1 MAEGCFWAIITAPAI
16 HVCLRGDNRGPMLSV
31 MRMFTD
37 ALTSC
42 LPPVLYFIVSS
53 ENLVLLYVT
62 GLEKHILSSNCV
74 DQMDRMRFW

>member
-1 MAEGCFWAIITAPAI
+1 
-16 HVCLRGDNRGPMLSV
+16 MLSV

-37 ALTSC
+37 ALTSY

-53 ENLVLLYVT
+53 ENLLPLYVT

-74 DQMDRMRFW
+74 DRLDMMCFW

>member
-1 MAEGCFWAIITAPAI
+1 
-16 HVCLRGDNRGPMLSV
+16 MLSV